1 MARRRQL
8 LNVHV
13 YDSSSYDMILQRGL
27 EVSGMLL
34 LLLNVAVASGAA
46 AAAAVL

>member
-13 YDSSSYDMILQRGL
+13 YDSSS
-27 EVSGMLL
+27 
-34 LLLNVAVASGAA
+34 NVAVASGAA